1 MGLGR
6 LGLRRWLAVLGF
18 LLGTGLGVCLGSLV
32 VWPLLVWR
40 VAGLLVLS
48 GLQLRLVR
56 RSAAVQTG
64 FVAEFILR
72 PRPVGKPEPTKRRTI
87 LPRIAPTMMTTIS
100 ISTPDRAQA
109 TTAQSR
115 TARPRSPKLRRTVRL
130 QRLSRLLP
138 RGSRFLSPGSRCA
151 QG

>member
-1 MGLGR
+1 MGPRMGLGR

-56 RSAAVQTG
+56 QSAAVQTG
-64 FVAEFILR
+64 FIAEFIPR
-72 PRPVGKPEPTKRRTI
+72 PRPVGKPGPI
-87 LPRIAPTMMTTIS
+87 
-100 ISTPDRAQA
+100 
-109 TTAQSR
+109 
-115 TARPRSPKLRRTVRL
+115 KL
-130 QRLSRLLP
+130 
-138 RGSRFLSPGSRCA
+138 GSYFQP
-151 QG
+151 